1 MPQVEAQSG
10 CPFDVVIC
18 AIMSFIEY
26 SDGDRRRGR
35 KGGSVHENLW
45 AGVGLKVEHAGF
57 FLRQM
62 QAALDRP
69 RGQRAA
75 MLEAAGATVDIQWQP
90 AFYANLDAFLVMARS
105 VPEVINSCFGKDTAN
120 KEMRNWFAAL
130 SPDEQKRR
138 ADFLTAFENGYDAFR
153 NLPLSKARNISVHRA
168 GYPPGVEARIV
179 GSFGVSY
186 IGSPVKRVPTVE
198 SRPPSPGDDPNDPA
212 VIWASTLPP
221 VSVRPTWT
229 DFEIDGKPL
238 FPECGAHLQQVEALV
253 AEARAIAERV
263 HGTDVLTAPP

>member
-1 MPQVEAQSG
+1 M
-10 CPFDVVIC
+10 
-18 AIMSFIEY
+18 
-26 SDGDRRRGR
+26 
-35 KGGSVHENLW
+35 HENLW

-62 QAALDRP
+62 QAALDRL

-90 AFYANLDAFLVMARS
+90 AFYANLDAFLVMARR

-138 ADFLTAFENGYDAFR
+138 ADFLTAFENAYDAFR

-186 IGSPVKRVPTVE
+186 IGSAVKRVPTVE

-221 VSVRPTWT
+221 VAVRPTWT
-229 DFEIDGKPL
+229 DFQIDGKPL
-238 FPECGAHLQQVEALV
+238 FPECGAYLREVEALV
-253 AEARAIAERV
+253 AAARAIAERV
-263 HGTDVLTAPP
+263 HGPGVLTAPP

>member
-1 MPQVEAQSG
+1 MFGSNPRRDDVEGSL
-10 CPFDVVIC
+10 CPLYATVTGSKDEG
-18 AIMSFIEY
+18 A
-26 SDGDRRRGR
+26 DRM
-35 KGGSVHENLW
+35 HENLW

-69 RGQRAA
+69 REHRAA
-75 MLEAAGATVDIQWQP
+75 ALEATGAIVDTQWQS

-105 VPEVINSCFGKDTAN
+105 APEVINSCFGKDTAN

-138 ADFLTAFENGYDAFR
+138 AEFLTAFENAYDAFR

-168 GYPPGVEARIV
+168 GYPPRMEVRIL
-179 GSFGVSY
+179 GCFGISY
-186 IGSPVKRVPTVE
+186 IGSPVERVPIVE
-198 SRPPSPGDDPNDPA
+198 SRPRGATDDPNDPA
-212 VIWASTLPP
+212 VIWATTLPP
-221 VSVRPTWT
+221 VPVRPKWA

-238 FPECGAHLQQVEALV
+238 FPECGAYLRQVGALL
-253 AEARAIAERV
+253 AEAQAIAERV
-263 HGTDVLTAPP
+263 HGPNVLTPPP